1 MEPSYEITPDP
12 TEEER
17 EAIVKA
23 LAAEEAERGHASA
36 WSDALLP
43 GRSGAGDEP

>member
-1 MEPSYEITPDP
+1 MEPCYEITPDP

-23 LAAEEAERGHASA
+23 LAAEEAERRHGSA
-36 WSDALLP
+36 WGDALLP
-43 GRSGAGDEP
+43 GRSGERDEP

>member
-17 EAIVKA
+17 EAIIEA
-23 LAAEEAERGHASA
+23 LAAEKAERRHASA

-43 GRSGAGDEP
+43 GRSGERDEP